1 MAGKP
6 PPSEISFYGNR
17 NIKWASKGRKQPK
30 DLPTMTSMNHNDQH
44 SMVTLRCSSGTH
56 TLVISDNSNWTKDQI
71 RFQQER
77 NSGWC

>member
-1 MAGKP
+1 
-6 PPSEISFYGNR
+6 
-17 NIKWASKGRKQPK
+17 
-30 DLPTMTSMNHNDQH
+30 MTSMNHNDQH